1 MFLNYIDSAT
11 TSYLIS
17 IVTVVLIPIIV
28 AAIVL
33 IIVFSKRRKR
43 RARRAEAIANGTY
56 PPPKPAPQKTTDTT
70 FVADELMKLKS
81 LLDSGVITQE
91 EFDNKKSQLLK

>member
-1 MFLNYIDSAT
+1 MFLNYIDPAT

-17 IVTVVLIPIIV
+17 LGIPLVAGIIV
-28 AAIVL
+28 AIVL

-56 PPPKPAPQKTTDTT
+56 PPPKPAPQKTADTT
-70 FVADELMKLKS
+70 FVADELLKLKG

-91 EFDNKKSQLLK
+91 EFDKKKSQLLK